1 MNHTDILDKYITV
14 VEAMYDPKDHSSY
27 IFRIGDPYTDI
38 QHIGYMNVE
47 FNHSRF
53 FHRGEKQVK
62 VHISESRTFAG
73 DRRLVI
79 PTYDDPF
86 DDYPFVPFIKYLGIS
101 ENNISSWFIERY
113 LETLRNQRVD
123 ISSISFSV

>member
-1 MNHTDILDKYITV
+1 MNHTDILDKYVSV
-14 VEAMYDPKDHSSY
+14 VEVIYDPKDHSSF
-27 IFRIGDPYTDI
+27 IFRN
-38 QHIGYMNVE
+38 IGYVIVE

-53 FHRGEKQVK
+53 FHRGKKQVK

-79 PTYDDPF
+79 PTNDDPF

-123 ISSISFSV
+123 VSSISFSV

>member
-14 VEAMYDPKDHSSY
+14 VEVMYDPKDHSSY
-27 IFRIGDPYTDI
+27 IFRS
-38 QHIGYMNVE
+38 IGYMNVE

-53 FHRGEKQVK
+53 FHREKKQVK

-101 ENNISSWFIERY
+101 ENNISSWVIERY
-113 LETLRNQRVD
+113 LDTLRNQRVD
-123 ISSISFSV
+123 ISDISFSV

>member
-14 VEAMYDPKDHSSY
+14 VEVIYDPKDHSSF
-27 IFRIGDPYTDI
+27 IFRN
-38 QHIGYMNVE
+38 IGYVIVE

-53 FHRGEKQVK
+53 FHRGKKQVK